1 MSVKSKV
8 QDELIELK
16 TSNRKILEFYNKHK
30 NIDFVQMNEIMI
42 DLFEKVIININ
53 GELTS
58 SLTKELI
65 ETMHNIGKEM
75 TTMKD
80 TVDKSNKE
88 VINSILL
95 KMYEQKSEFMNDIKL
110 IIDKSDNENLLKI
123 IDKMDK
129 EQQKI
134 INEIIPKSN
143 TEYYRNYELLLREFK
158 NEIKNTDQLNI
169 IENKHSEMIRNIEL
183 SLLNNAH
190 KSEER
195 LQNNINEIK
204 TINIINSEIQKE
216 TNTNLTTYLNK
227 FNNSSLKGQ
236 IAENNVE
243 ELLCSMY
250 KSSEIIR
257 KSKESKTG
265 DMILKRVNME
275 PILFEVKDFKLNVPI
290 IDIDKFIRDVNECNM
305 SGIMLSI
312 SSGVANKHNYQI
324 DITKDNNICIYIHNV
339 EYDIE
344 KIRLAVDIIDNLG
357 SKLKENKK
365 NITITTDIIEQINN
379 DYQTFLLKRDLT
391 LNHIKESTKK
401 TIQYIEELE
410 LKNLNNYLSTK
421 FSFKNSSTLK
431 CNLCNNFIG
440 TNLKSIAAHKRK
452 CKGNKT
458 TDDIS
463 SDDISADLS
472 ADLLTDI
479 SANILTDMSADMSAD
494 ISADMSVDI
503 STDILTD
510 MPKEKKIKSKN
521 KK

>member
-16 TSNRKILEFYNKHK
+16 TTNRKILEFYNKHK
-30 NIDFVQMNEIMI
+30 NIDFVQMNEIMV

-95 KMYEQKSEFMNDIKL
+95 KMYEQKREFMDDIKL

-158 NEIKNTDQLNI
+158 EEIKNTDQINI
-169 IENKHSEMIRNIEL
+169 IENKHSEMLRNIEL

-227 FNNSSLKGQ
+227 FNNYKKWYNSLQPSSDLYLNSNKP
-236 IAENNVE
+236 I
-243 ELLCSMY
+243 
-250 KSSEIIR
+250 EIVYHP
-257 KSKESKTG
+257 KFTPS
-265 DMILKRVNME
+265 
-275 PILFEVKDFKLNVPI
+275 
-290 IDIDKFIRDVNECNM
+290 IDI
-305 SGIMLSI
+305 
-312 SSGVANKHNYQI
+312 
-324 DITKDNNICIYIHNV
+324 
-339 EYDIE
+339 
-344 KIRLAVDIIDNLG
+344 
-357 SKLKENKK
+357 
-365 NITITTDIIEQINN
+365 
-379 DYQTFLLKRDLT
+379 
-391 LNHIKESTKK
+391 
-401 TIQYIEELE
+401 
-410 LKNLNNYLSTK
+410 
-421 FSFKNSSTLK
+421 
-431 CNLCNNFIG
+431 
-440 TNLKSIAAHKRK
+440 
-452 CKGNKT
+452 
-458 TDDIS
+458 
-463 SDDISADLS
+463 
-472 ADLLTDI
+472 
-479 SANILTDMSADMSAD
+479 
-494 ISADMSVDI
+494 
-503 STDILTD
+503 
-510 MPKEKKIKSKN
+510 PK
-521 KK
+521 